1 MKKFGMAMGMMMNMY
16 MCRMD
21 MCMPCA
27 VKTELFSASKN

>member
-21 MCMPCA
+21 MCMLCA
-27 VKTELFSASKN
+27 DETELFSASEN